1 MNFFESVKKRMPH
14 FFSGVD
20 VLEYGSHDKCKTIRY
35 LFSDSKYVVLDPN
48 RIDSQ
53 SIDDNSFNVTMS
65 INRFQDSTDYL
76 NELRVIHRL
85 SSKFVM
91 FSCNTAGNDGPCIR
105 NLTQSDFYNYIDL
118 DSMFE
123 TYKFEV
129 DYPQAV
135 LYFWGVKKD
144 KV

>member
-1 MNFFESVKKRMPH
+1 MNFFDSVKRRMPH
-14 FFSGVD
+14 FFSEVD
-20 VLEYGSHDKCKTIRY
+20 VLEYVPYDKCKTIKY
-35 LFSDSKYVVLDPN
+35 LFSDSKYVVLNPDKVDASD
-48 RIDSQ
+48 IT
-53 SIDDNSFNVTMS
+53 DNSFNVAMS
-65 INRFQDSTDYL
+65 LNRFHESPNYL
-76 NELRVIHRL
+76 DELKVIHRL

-91 FSCNTAGNDGPCIR
+91 FSCNTAGNYGPCIR
-105 NLTQSDFYNYIDL
+105 NLTQSDFYNYVDL

-129 DYPQAV
+129 DYPQAI